1 MTLRRRSAILACPD
15 TTRTDVVYSDRLQT
29 TRFVFRTTRPHGGL
43 INRYSLLP
51 STNPAGKR
59 GRSDCCMENLLET
72 TESHFA
78 VTSNEQMFQ
87 RASPEFRPEVDKVDD
102 TFAE

>member
-1 MTLRRRSAILACPD
+1 
-15 TTRTDVVYSDRLQT
+15 
-29 TRFVFRTTRPHGGL
+29 
-43 INRYSLLP
+43 
-51 STNPAGKR
+51 
-59 GRSDCCMENLLET
+59 MENLLET